1 MTWLSAPAARE
12 GAAQADAELGIATAA
27 VTGSDSGIVEP
38 CDFVSVL

>member
-12 GAAQADAELGIATAA
+12 GAAQADAERRIATAA
-27 VTGSDSGIVEP
+27 VAGSDSGVIEV